1 MKLPDGVKLPENM
14 RYPDIMKFPE
24 GMKLP
29 EGLKFPD
36 ALKSP
41 EGMKIPEGLKSAKQE
56 LDAASSKDGDSRSEI
71 PTPNG
76 SEKSD
81 KSENQKMASILDMK
95 PDFKLFAPTN
105 SIEELKLAAA
115 KSNEMME
122 HAMRMAQ
129 ASGLPLPGLDGL
141 PIDPAFSSS
150 MFGNMIAAKLAD
162 RVICDLCNKEVCNKY
177 FLKTHKMKVHGV
189 DPATLENDNSNSST
203 PSKKIELPVDGPT
216 DLSNK
221 SITSESTSSSDH
233 KMPNEG
239 ELLKMGIDPEAYCEI
254 CKKEF
259 CSKYFLKTH
268 KLNIHGI
275 KVETAPDGR
284 SKSREQSS
292 MFTSSV
298 FTPSLT
304 TVTSSSLSGVKAP
317 GPMPSAFSFL
327 PVTPPLMSNPEKHGL
342 SPSMVPSISTSMV
355 PSMAPSMV
363 PTMAPGI
370 PGGLGEQ
377 RTWKWKEPVNAT
389 RVMCDLCN
397 KELCNKYFLKTHM
410 LNKHGI
416 HWDVSTGQ
424 PIGPANPPSSSSPPS
439 GVTPTSVINKP
450 ILQTPPVAIGPSQV
464 NSNGDDQ
471 ATDLSVSK
479 APGTPPPSKPS
490 PNPIENK
497 EPSLAC
503 EAPPKNGEPK
513 PELTNIVSAKIWQVP
528 QEYRPLGNSGKKSFP
543 TPEGTEG
550 SAVERTER
558 SFLDGDPFIQKCD
571 ICGLL
576 FGEPVTLQ
584 LHKMQDHQINSFP
597 GYCDVNRSN
606 LASAY
611 GITLRKKY
619 QRRKLRTRRWRR
631 LGAPVGTIGEK
642 VKSAIMNH
650 LANHQ
655 KRKKYRCAHCQE
667 RFQTKA
673 LCQAHIRAEHP
684 HIRASMERSNG
695 SSDDIS
701 SQKNGPITPGKQ
713 KLDLQRQQGVGQKKT
728 SPAPPNNPGAPT
740 DNIPTNS
747 VLMQQFTLQPSSNN
761 DDNNDRNNSNNNDNA
776 LSNANA
782 NNTSNN
788 ANNLENEDI
797 AQKATAF
804 ASSVVYLPVLQKISQ
819 PVTVSFTLTP
829 NAEQ

>member
-1 MKLPDGVKLPENM
+1 
-14 RYPDIMKFPE
+14 MKFPE
-24 GMKLP
+24 SMKLP

-36 ALKSP
+36 ALKFP
-41 EGMKIPEGLKSAKQE
+41 EALKMSDSMKIPEGLMKGMKPES
-56 LDAASSKDGDSRSEI
+56 DTTSSKDGETRSEI

-81 KSENQKMASILDMK
+81 KSEGQKMTSILDMK
-95 PDFKLFAPTN
+95 PDFKLFGPTN
-105 SIEELKLAAA
+105 SIEELKMAAA

-129 ASGLPLPGLDGL
+129 ASGMPLPGLDGL
-141 PIDPAFSSS
+141 PLDPAFSNS

-162 RVICDLCNKEVCNKY
+162 RVVCDLCNKEVCNKY

-189 DPATLENDNSNSST
+189 DPATLENENSNSST
-203 PSKKIELPVDGPT
+203 PSSKKMEAPPIPEGPT

-221 SITSESTSSSDH
+221 PSAVESPPSEQH

-275 KVETAPDGR
+275 KVESSPDGR
-284 SKSREQSS
+284 TKPHNPCSLFSS
-292 MFTSSV
+292 SA

-304 TVTSSSLSGVKAP
+304 TVTSSSMSGVKPPPP
-317 GPMPSAFSFL
+317 GPPPMPSAFSFL
-327 PVTPPLMSNPEKHGL
+327 PVAPPLMPPSPEKHGM
-342 SPSMVPSISTSMV
+342 SPSMV
-355 PSMAPSMV
+355 PSMV

-424 PIGPANPPSSSSPPS
+424 PIGPANPPTSTSPPS
-439 GVTPTSVINKP
+439 GVTPTPAIKKP
-450 ILQTPPVAIGPSQV
+450 ILQTPAVSIGQTQIS
-464 NSNGDDQ
+464 SNGEEQ
-471 ATDLSVSK
+471 ATDLSLHKPSD
-479 APGTPPPSKPS
+479 PPSKPS

-497 EPSLAC
+497 EPSVAC

-513 PELTNIVSAKIWQVP
+513 PELTNIVSAKTWQVP

-543 TPEGTEG
+543 TPEGTKRCAPE
-550 SAVERTER
+550 ATTER
-558 SFLDGDPFIQKCD
+558 SILDGDPFIQKCD

-584 LHKMQDHQINSFP
+584 LHKMQDHQISVNPIPNFS
-597 GYCDVNRSN
+597 DVHRSN

-631 LGAPVGTIGEK
+631 LGAPVGVIGEK

-667 RFQTKA
+667 RFLTKA
-673 LCQAHIRAEHP
+673 LCQSHIRTEHP

-695 SSDDIS
+695 SSDDTG
-701 SQKNGPITPGKQ
+701 SQRNLPMTQ
-713 KLDLQRQQGVGQKKT
+713 KLDLQQQLQQQQRKQLGPQNDNREKD
-728 SPAPPNNPGAPT
+728 PAKEAASSNE
-740 DNIPTNS
+740 DS
-747 VLMQQFTLQPSSNN
+747 SFLLQQFTLQPNSN
-761 DDNNDRNNSNNNDNA
+761 DNNNSANSSSSNNNDSA
-776 LSNANA
+776 VTNANKK
-782 NNTSNN
+782 NNN
-788 ANNLENEDI
+788 ASQNNEED
-797 AQKATAF
+797 AAVKSAPF
-804 ASSVVYLPVLQKISQ
+804 GSSVVYLPVLQKISQ

>member
-1 MKLPDGVKLPENM
+1 MKLPDSMKLQESM
-14 RYPDIMKFPE
+14 KYPNIMKFPE

-36 ALKSP
+36 ALKLP
-41 EGMKIPEGLKSAKQE
+41 ESMKIPEGMKSSKQE
-56 LDAASSKDGDSRSEI
+56 SDASSSKDGDSRSEI

-81 KSENQKMASILDMK
+81 KSENQKMANVLDMK

-162 RVICDLCNKEVCNKY
+162 RVVCDLCNKEVCNKY

-189 DPATLENDNSNSST
+189 DPGSLENENSNSST
-203 PSKKIELPVDGPT
+203 PSKKIEAPLDGPT

-221 SITSESTSSSDH
+221 SSTTESTSSTEH

-275 KVETAPDGR
+275 KVENTPDGR
-284 SKSREQSS
+284 SKTREPGS
-292 MFTSSV
+292 MFCSSA

-304 TVTSSSLSGVKAP
+304 TITSSSLSGVKPP

-327 PVTPPLMSNPEKHGL
+327 PVAPPLMPSPDKHGM
-342 SPSMVPSISTSMV
+342 SPSMVPG
-355 PSMAPSMV
+355 MV

-424 PIGPANPPSSSSPPS
+424 PIGPANPPTSSSPPS

-450 ILQTPPVAIGPSQV
+450 ILQTPPVSVGQTQIK
-464 NSNGDDQ
+464 SNGDDQ
-471 ATDLSVSK
+471 ATDLSLNK
-479 APGTPPPSKPS
+479 ASDTAAPSSKPS

-497 EPSLAC
+497 EPSLAS

-513 PELTNIVSAKIWQVP
+513 PELTTIVSAKTWQVP
-528 QEYRPLGNSGKKSFP
+528 QEYRPLGNSGKKSLP
-543 TPEGTEG
+543 TPEGTKGDAPEK
-550 SAVERTER
+550 AER
-558 SFLDGDPFIQKCD
+558 SFFDGDPFIQKCD

-584 LHKMQDHQINSFP
+584 LHKMQDHQVNSFP
-597 GYCDVNRSN
+597 TYSEANRSS
-606 LASAY
+606 LANAY

-619 QRRKLRTRRWRR
+619 HRRKLRTRRWRR
-631 LGAPVGTIGEK
+631 LGAPVGIIGDK

-667 RFQTKA
+667 RFLTKA
-673 LCQAHIRAEHP
+673 LCQAHIRLEHP
-684 HIRASMERSNG
+684 HVRASMERSNG
-695 SSDDIS
+695 SSDDAS
-701 SQKNGPITPGKQ
+701 SQKNGPVATGK
-713 KLDLQRQQGVGQKKT
+713 QRQQDVKDKRP
-728 SPAPPNNPGAPT
+728 SSN
-740 DNIPTNS
+740 PTNDLGIPNEKS
-747 VLMQQFTLQPSSNN
+747 NNEDSSFVMQQFTLQPSSSNSSSN
-761 DDNNDRNNSNNNDNA
+761 KSNNNDNA
-776 LSNANA
+776 VSNAN
-782 NNTSNN
+782 NNNN
-788 ANNLENEDI
+788 NSTNNIDTEDI
-797 AQKATAF
+797 ARKATAF

>member
-1 MKLPDGVKLPENM
+1 MKLPDSMKLQESM
-14 RYPDIMKFPE
+14 KYPDIMKFPE

-36 ALKSP
+36 ALKLP
-41 EGMKIPEGLKSAKQE
+41 ESMKIPEGLKSAKQE
-56 LDAASSKDGDSRSEI
+56 SDASSSKDGDSRSEI

-81 KSENQKMASILDMK
+81 KSENQKMANVLDVK
-95 PDFKLFAPTN
+95 PEFKLFAPTN

-162 RVICDLCNKEVCNKY
+162 RVVCDLCNKEVCNKY

-189 DPATLENDNSNSST
+189 DPASLENENSNSST
-203 PSKKIELPVDGPT
+203 PSKKIEAPVDFPT

-221 SITSESTSSSDH
+221 SSTTEAPSSTEH

-275 KVETAPDGR
+275 KVENTPDGR
-284 SKSREQSS
+284 SKTREPGS
-292 MFTSSV
+292 MFSSSA

-304 TVTSSSLSGVKAP
+304 TITSSALSGVKPP

-327 PVTPPLMSNPEKHGL
+327 PVAPPLMPSPDKHGM
-342 SPSMVPSISTSMV
+342 SPSMVPG
-355 PSMAPSMV
+355 MV

-424 PIGPANPPSSSSPPS
+424 PIGPANPPTSSSPPS

-450 ILQTPPVAIGPSQV
+450 ILQTPPVSVGQTQIK
-464 NSNGDDQ
+464 NNCDDQ
-471 ATDLSVSK
+471 ATDLSLNKSSDT
-479 APGTPPPSKPS
+479 ATPSSKPS

-513 PELTNIVSAKIWQVP
+513 PELTTIVSAKTWQVP
-528 QEYRPLGNSGKKSFP
+528 QEYRPLGNSGKKSLP
-543 TPEGTEG
+543 TPEGTKGDAPEK
-550 SAVERTER
+550 AER
-558 SFLDGDPFIQKCD
+558 SFFDGDPFIQKCD

-584 LHKMQDHQINSFP
+584 LHKMQDHQVNSFP
-597 GYCDVNRSN
+597 TYSEANRSS
-606 LASAY
+606 LANAY

-619 QRRKLRTRRWRR
+619 HRRKLRTRRWRR
-631 LGAPVGTIGEK
+631 LGAPVGIIGDK

-667 RFQTKA
+667 RFLTKA
-673 LCQAHIRAEHP
+673 LCQAHIRLEHP
-684 HIRASMERSNG
+684 HVRASMERSNG
-695 SSDDIS
+695 SSDDAS
-701 SQKNGPITPGKQ
+701 SQKNGPVATGK
-713 KLDLQRQQGVGQKKT
+713 QRQQGVEDKRP
-728 SPAPPNNPGAPT
+728 SSN
-740 DNIPTNS
+740 PTNDPGIPNEKS
-747 VLMQQFTLQPSSNN
+747 NNEDSSFVMQQFTLQPSSSNSSSN
-761 DDNNDRNNSNNNDNA
+761 KSNNNDNA
-776 LSNANA
+776 VSNANE
-782 NNTSNN
+782 NNNSTNN
-788 ANNLENEDI
+788 IDTEDI
-797 AQKATAF
+797 AHKATAF
-804 ASSVVYLPVLQKISQ
+804 ASSVVYLPVLRKISQ